1 MIPIRS
7 CAAVLATLL
16 PGAAVQPVAVVGQ
29 ETPGPAVGPVTLRL
43 GGAPGRVLSY
53 THVNRLSLDLPDELG
68 GRATTRTVLRL
79 DQEIES
85 RGTDSIVVLSELREF
100 RFDVDPRPAQ
110 LPDLSR
116 LQGLRFR
123 STATPAGRIYR
134 IEIEGAG
141 GPVQKQFRDQVE
153 TWLRGLGF
161 PALLPGPAR
170 IGDSWTD
177 STRVPLAA
185 LLGLQGEAEVIEVRT
200 TTLAEIEREQGAPIA
215 RLEVKTSWT
224 DAAESPAREVTVR
237 GTSSQTVRFD
247 IRDGVFLD
255 SRGTSRM
262 RVEIKT
268 DTGSPPLEIEAEG
281 SYETQLME
289 ADR

>member
-1 MIPIRS
+1 MLPIRS
-7 CAAVLATLL
+7 CAVVLATVL
-16 PGAAVQPVAVVGQ
+16 PGLAGQPGTVRCQ
-29 ETPGPAVGPVTLRL
+29 ETPAPDSGPVTLRL

-53 THVNRLSLDLPDELG
+53 AHVNRLALELPDELG
-68 GRATTRTVLRL
+68 RRATTRTSLRL

-85 RGTDSIVVLSELREF
+85 RGTDSVVVLSELREF
-100 RFDVDPRPAQ
+100 QFDVDPRPEE

-123 STATPAGRIYR
+123 STSTPAGRIYR

-153 TWLRGLGF
+153 AWLRGLGF

-185 LLGLQGEAEVIEVRT
+185 LLGLQAEAEAIEVRT
-200 TTLAEIEREQGAPIA
+200 TTLADVDLEQGAPIA
-215 RLEVKTSWT
+215 QLNVETRWT
-224 DAAESPAREVTVR
+224 DDPVSTARNVIVR
-237 GTSSQTVRFD
+237 GASSQTARFD
-247 IRDGVFLD
+247 VRQGVFLD

-262 RVEIKT
+262 RVEINA
-268 DTGSPPLEIEAEG
+268 GSGAPPLAIAAEG
-281 SYETQLME
+281 SYETRLVE
-289 ADR
+289 SDP

>member
-1 MIPIRS
+1 VISIRS
-7 CAAVLATLL
+7 CAVVLATALPCAVGL
-16 PGAAVQPVAVVGQ
+16 PGDGACQ
-29 ETPGPAVGPVTLRL
+29 ETPAPGPEPILLRL
-43 GGAPGRVLSY
+43 GGDPGRTLSY
-53 THVNRLSLDLPDELG
+53 SHVNRLSLELPDELG

-100 RFDVDPRPAQ
+100 QFDVDPRPEE

-134 IEIEGAG
+134 IEIEGAD
-141 GPVQKQFRDQVE
+141 GPVQRQFRNQVE
-153 TWLRGLGF
+153 AWLRGLGF
-161 PALLPGPAR
+161 PALPPGPAR

-185 LLGLQGEAEVIEVRT
+185 LLGLQAEAEAIEVRT
-200 TTLAEIEREQGAPIA
+200 TTLAGVEIVQGVQVAVLNVEA
-215 RLEVKTSWT
+215 KWT
-224 DAAESPAREVTVR
+224 DDPESPARGVAVR
-237 GTSSQTVRFD
+237 GASSQTVRFD
-247 IRDGVFLD
+247 VRRGVFLD

-262 RVEIKT
+262 RVEI
-268 DTGSPPLEIEAEG
+268 DAATGAPPLEIEAEG
-281 SYETQLME
+281 SYETRLLVP
-289 ADR
+289 DR